1 MINSGENEHL
11 PNGMP
16 THPVGGMSAC
26 FSHGW
31 VGLLAV
37 AASLLLAGCA
47 RDLSSPLD
55 IDTCRAGMVL
65 AELEGQ
71 EITVRDFRARRS
83 LETALV
89 AYRKRDLPAQKT
101 AGALAKF
108 TEGRNRR
115 ILAELVNQALVKS
128 YLEKAGGTRRFPI
141 ADSGGGADGK
151 GRRRRPAEV
160 QLQDA

>member
-1 MINSGENEHL
+1 
-11 PNGMP
+11 
-16 THPVGGMSAC
+16 MSAC

-37 AASLLLAGCA
+37 TASLLLAGCA

-89 AYRKRDLPAQKT
+89 AYRKRDLPAQKA

-128 YLEKAGGTRRFPI
+128 YLEKRLAG
-141 ADSGGGADGK
+141 
-151 GRRRRPAEV
+151 
-160 QLQDA
+160 QDAARLRIAAEARMEKDVGDALRMFSF